1 MIKVAIKNLSSIIT
15 HGAQFETQGGADS
28 WIAAVGPTGAWG
40 KPERWVHVEDIEA
53 QGEDIAQ
60 AIESQ
65 TTEGLE
71 GPETSYHFGAEFTI
85 EQTDITAEVNADKL
99 LSRRLAKQQ
108 KGAEILA
115 KIAELNKTKGYT
127 QTEFNQ
133 ILADATLLVM
143 ERLAYSGSLDLFK
156 SAVIGYSGPWYTEL
170 EKTSIIADVDAWYLA
185 NPGV

>member
-1 MIKVAIKNLSSIIT
+1 MIKVTIKNLSSIIT
-15 HGAQFETQGGADS
+15 HGAQFETQGGADA
-28 WIAAVGPTGAWG
+28 WIAAVSPTGAWG
-40 KPERWVHVEDIEA
+40 KPDRWVHVEDIEA

-65 TTEGLE
+65 TTEGFD
-71 GPETSYHFGAEFTI
+71 GPETSYRFSAEFTI
-85 EQTDITAEVNADKL
+85 EQTDITTEVAAVRL
-99 LSRRLAKQQ
+99 IGRRLAKQQ

-115 KIAELNKTKGYT
+115 KIAELNRTKGYT
-127 QTEFNQ
+127 QTQFNQ
-133 ILADATLLVM
+133 ILADTTLLVM

-170 EKTSIIADVDAWYLA
+170 EKASIIADVDAWYSA